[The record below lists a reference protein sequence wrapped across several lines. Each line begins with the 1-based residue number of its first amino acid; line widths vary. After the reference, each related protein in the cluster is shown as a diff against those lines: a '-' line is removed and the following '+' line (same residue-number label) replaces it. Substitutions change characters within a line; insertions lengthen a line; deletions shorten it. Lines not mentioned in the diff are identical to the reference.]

1 MTPSP
6 IRRTLNRG
14 VSWTSAKVL
23 NTSAGSEYTLAAS
36 GSKAVIGY
44 TTTSSGAM
52 RARFRRT
59 TDKGTTWSASKPL
72 VGAPTGTFSTRPQFS
87 YRSGVLAVIFK
98 YGAPGASPIWI
109 KESTDFGLTWSSR
122 TRVSVAHF
130 TPSEPEPAGIAV
142 LGSIRLAGYNENRE
156 HPERG
161 PLGPPLAV
169 GFAVPSAGAAR
180 VLPAAAAAGPA
191 ARPCRHV

>member
-1 MTPSP
+1 
-6 IRRTLNRG
+6 
-14 VSWTSAKVL
+14 
-23 NTSAGSEYTLAAS
+23 
-36 GSKAVIGY
+36 
-44 TTTSSGAM
+44 M

-98 YGAPGASPIWI
+98 YGAPGASPIWS
-109 KESTDFGLTWSSR
+109 KESTDFGLTWSAR

-142 LGSIRLAGYNENRE
+142 LGSIRLAGYNENGETPNEGLWVR
-156 HPERG
+156 R
-161 PLGPPLAV
+161 
-169 GFAVPSAGAAR
+169 SQ
-180 VLPAAAAAGPA
+180 
-191 ARPCRHV
+191 